1 MTSLVQKTEE
11 KKPVQKHNMTGLEVL
26 NNSIQSI
33 LEKMMSGRWIA
44 TVVIAS
50 SFAYLAASGK
60 IDQKDVVLVVMTVIS
75 FYFGKTQSKK

>member
-44 TVVIAS
+44 TVVIAG

>member
-1 MTSLVQKTEE
+1 MALIVKEDTVS
-11 KKPVQKHNMTGLEVL
+11 KKPKKDLDGWDVL

-33 LEKMMSGRWIA
+33 LEKLMSGRWIA
-44 TVVIAS
+44 TVVIAC
-50 SFAYLAASGK
+50 SFAYLASAGK